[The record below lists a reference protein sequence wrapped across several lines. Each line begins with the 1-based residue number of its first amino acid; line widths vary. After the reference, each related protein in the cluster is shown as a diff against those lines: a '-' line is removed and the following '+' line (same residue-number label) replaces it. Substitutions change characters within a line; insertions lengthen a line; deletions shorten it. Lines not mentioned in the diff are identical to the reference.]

1 LKGFNMGALDGKVAV
16 VTGAGRGLGQVEALE
31 LAMHGASVVV
41 NDLGL
46 SRDGIGSDTE
56 PADSTVAA
64 IIEQGGNAVAHFG
77 DIADWDQ
84 SKELINTAVDKF
96 GSLDILVNNAGFI
109 QDSMLQKMTEEQFDS
124 VVRVHLKGHFCMMRH
139 TMAFWREVWK
149 QEGEKPLGGRII
161 NTSSEAAL
169 IGALGTGNYSAAKA
183 GIIALTLS
191 AARELQRFGCNANVL
206 VPRARTRMN
215 MGGPS
220 APLFEKP
227 EEGFDTYAPEHVAPL
242 VAWLASSSSERV
254 SGNVLQIWGG
264 ELVVY
269 EKPRRIFEASANEAW
284 SFEAIDSELGHFF
297 SDKEPITD
305 GFGI

>member
-1 LKGFNMGALDGKVAV
+1 MGALDGKVAV
-16 VTGAGRGLGQVEALE
+16 VTGAGRGLGRVEALE

-269 EKPRRIFEASANEAW
+269 EKPRRIFEASTNEAW
-284 SFEAIDSELGHFF
+284 SFEAIDSELGPFF

>member
-1 LKGFNMGALDGKVAV
+1 MGALDGKVAV
-16 VTGAGRGLGQVEALE
+16 VTGAGRGLGRVEALE
-31 LAMHGASVVV
+31 LAKHGASVVV

-149 QEGEKPLGGRII
+149 QEGEKPLGGSII

-269 EKPRRIFEASANEAW
+269 EKPRRIFEASTNEAW
-284 SFEAIDSELGHFF
+284 SFEAIDSELGPFF

>member
-1 LKGFNMGALDGKVAV
+1 MGVLAGKVAV
-16 VTGAGRGLGQVEALE
+16 VTGAGRGLGRVEALE
-31 LAMHGASVVV
+31 LAKHGASVVV

-149 QEGEKPLGGRII
+149 QEGEKPLGGSII

-269 EKPRRIFEASANEAW
+269 EKPRRIFETSTDEAW
-284 SFEAIDSELGHFF
+284 SFEARDSKLGPFF

>member
-1 LKGFNMGALDGKVAV
+1 MGALAGKVAV
-16 VTGAGRGLGQVEALE
+16 VTGAGRGLGRVEALE
-31 LAMHGASVVV
+31 LAKHGASVVV

-269 EKPRRIFEASANEAW
+269 EKPRRIFEASTNEAL
-284 SFEAIDSELGHFF
+284 SFEAIDSELGPFF

>member
-1 LKGFNMGALDGKVAV
+1 MGALAGKVAV
-16 VTGAGRGLGQVEALE
+16 VTGAGRGLGRVEALE
-31 LAMHGASVVV
+31 LAKHGASVVV

-46 SRDGIGSDTE
+46 SRDGIGSNTE

-124 VVRVHLKGHFCMMRH
+124 VVRVHLKGHFCTMRH

-269 EKPRRIFEASANEAW
+269 EKPRRIFETSTNEAW
-284 SFEAIDSELGHFF
+284 SFESIDSELGPFF

>member
-1 LKGFNMGALDGKVAV
+1 MGALDGKVAV
-16 VTGAGRGLGQVEALE
+16 VTGAGRGLGRVEALE

-77 DIADWDQ
+77 DIAEWDQ

-124 VVRVHLKGHFCMMRH
+124 VVRVHLKGHFCTMRH
-139 TMAFWREVWK
+139 TMAFWREAWK
-149 QEGEKPLGGRII
+149 KEGEKPLGGRII

-269 EKPRRIFEASANEAW
+269 EKPRRIFEASTNEAW
-284 SFEAIDSELGHFF
+284 SFEAIDSELGPFF
-297 SDKEPITD
+297 SDKEPIID

>member
-1 LKGFNMGALDGKVAV
+1 MGALDGKVAV
-16 VTGAGRGLGQVEALE
+16 VTGAGRGLGRVEALE

-84 SKELINTAVDKF
+84 SKALINTAVDKF

-124 VVRVHLKGHFCMMRH
+124 VVRVHLKGHFCTMRH
-139 TMAFWREVWK
+139 TMAFWREAWK
-149 QEGEKPLGGRII
+149 KEGEKPLGGRII

-269 EKPRRIFEASANEAW
+269 EKPRRIFEASTNEAW
-284 SFEAIDSELGHFF
+284 SFEAIDSELGPFF
-297 SDKEPITD
+297 SDKEPIID

>member
-1 LKGFNMGALDGKVAV
+1 
-16 VTGAGRGLGQVEALE
+16 
-31 LAMHGASVVV
+31 
-41 NDLGL
+41 
-46 SRDGIGSDTE
+46 
-56 PADSTVAA
+56 
-64 IIEQGGNAVAHFG
+64 
-77 DIADWDQ
+77 
-84 SKELINTAVDKF
+84 
-96 GSLDILVNNAGFI
+96 
-109 QDSMLQKMTEEQFDS
+109 
-124 VVRVHLKGHFCMMRH
+124 MMRH
-139 TMAFWREVWK
+139 AMGYWREAWK
-149 QEGEKPLGGRII
+149 KNGEKPLGGRII

-227 EEGFDTYAPEHVAPL
+227 EAGFDTYAPEHVAPL

-254 SGNVLQIWGG
+254 SGNLLQIWGG

-269 EKPRRIFEASANEAW
+269 EKPRRIFEASTNEAW
-284 SFEAIDSELGHFF
+284 SFEAIDSELGPFF

>member
-16 VTGAGRGLGQVEALE
+16 VTGAGRGLGRVEALE

-269 EKPRRIFEASANEAW
+269 EKPRRIFEASTNEAW
-284 SFEAIDSELGHFF
+284 SFEAIDSELGPFF

>member
-1 LKGFNMGALDGKVAV
+1 MGALDGKVAV
-16 VTGAGRGLGQVEALE
+16 VTGAGRGLGRVEALE

-84 SKELINTAVDKF
+84 SKALINTAVDKF

-139 TMAFWREVWK
+139 TMAFWREAWK
-149 QEGEKPLGGRII
+149 KEGEKPLGGRII

-220 APLFEKP
+220 ASLFEKP
-227 EEGFDTYAPEHVAPL
+227 EEGFDKYAPEPVAPL
-242 VAWLASSSSERV
+242 VAWLSSSSYESV
-254 SGNVLQIWGG
+254 SGNFLQIWGG

-269 EKPRRIFEASANEAW
+269 EKPRRIFEASTNEAW
-284 SFEAIDSELGHFF
+284 SFKAIDSELGPFF
-297 SDKEPITD
+297 SDKEPIID

>member
-1 LKGFNMGALDGKVAV
+1 MGVLAGKVAV
-16 VTGAGRGLGQVEALE
+16 VTGAGRGLGRVEALE
-31 LAMHGASVVV
+31 LAKHGASVVV

-149 QEGEKPLGGRII
+149 QEGEKPLGGSII

-269 EKPRRIFEASANEAW
+269 EKPRRIFEASTNEAW
-284 SFEAIDSELGHFF
+284 SFEAIDSELGPFF

>member
-1 LKGFNMGALDGKVAV
+1 MGALAGKVAV
-16 VTGAGRGLGQVEALE
+16 VTGAGRGLGRVEALE
-31 LAMHGASVVV
+31 LAKHGASVVV

-64 IIEQGGNAVAHFG
+64 IIEEGGNAVAHFG

-269 EKPRRIFEASANEAW
+269 EKPRRIFETSTNEAW
-284 SFEAIDSELGHFF
+284 SFEAIDLELGSFF

>member
-1 LKGFNMGALDGKVAV
+1 MGVLDGKVAV
-16 VTGAGRGLGQVEALE
+16 VTGAGRGLGRAEAVE

-56 PADSTVAA
+56 PADSTVDE
-64 IIEQGGNAVAHFG
+64 IIAQGGNATAHFG
-77 DIADWDQ
+77 DIADWGQ

-139 TMAFWREVWK
+139 TMAHWREVWK
-149 QEGEKPLGGRII
+149 QGGEKPLGGRMI

-220 APLFEKP
+220 ASLFEKP

-242 VAWLASSSSERV
+242 VAWLASSNSESV

-269 EKPRRIFEASANEAW
+269 EKPQRIFETSTNEAW
-284 SFEAIDSELGHFF
+284 SFETIDSELAPFF
-297 SDKEPITD
+297 SDKEPIID

>member
-1 LKGFNMGALDGKVAV
+1 MGALAGKVAV
-16 VTGAGRGLGQVEALE
+16 VTGAGRGLGRVEALE
-31 LAMHGASVVV
+31 LAKHGASVVV

-84 SKELINTAVDKF
+84 SKELIDTAVDKF

-139 TMAFWREVWK
+139 TMAHWREVWK
-149 QEGEKPLGGRII
+149 KEGEKPIGGRII

-242 VAWLASSSSERV
+242 VAWLASPNSERV

-269 EKPRRIFEASANEAW
+269 EKPRRIFETSTNEAW
-284 SFEAIDSELGHFF
+284 SLEAIDSELGPFF
-297 SDKEPITD
+297 SNKEPIID

>member
-1 LKGFNMGALDGKVAV
+1 MGALDGKVAV
-16 VTGAGRGLGQVEALE
+16 VTGAGRGLGRVEALE

-46 SRDGIGSDTE
+46 SRNGIGSDTE

-124 VVRVHLKGHFCMMRH
+124 VVRVHLKGHFCTMRH
-139 TMAFWREVWK
+139 TMAFWREAWK
-149 QEGEKPLGGRII
+149 KEGEKPLGGRII

-269 EKPRRIFEASANEAW
+269 EKPRRIFEASTNEAW
-284 SFEAIDSELGHFF
+284 SFEAIDSELGPFF
-297 SDKEPITD
+297 SDKEPIID

>member
-1 LKGFNMGALDGKVAV
+1 MGALDGKVAV
-16 VTGAGRGLGQVEALE
+16 VTGAGRGLGRVEALE

-149 QEGEKPLGGRII
+149 QEGEKPLGGSII

-269 EKPRRIFEASANEAW
+269 EKPRRIFEASTNEAW
-284 SFEAIDSELGHFF
+284 SFEAIDSELGPFF

>member
-1 LKGFNMGALDGKVAV
+1 MGALDGKVAV
-16 VTGAGRGLGQVEALE
+16 VTGAGRGLGRVEALE

-269 EKPRRIFEASANEAW
+269 EKPRRIFETSTDEAW
-284 SFEAIDSELGHFF
+284 SFEAIDSKLGPFF

>member
-16 VTGAGRGLGQVEALE
+16 VTGAGRGLGRVEALE

-77 DIADWDQ
+77 DIAEWDQ

-124 VVRVHLKGHFCMMRH
+124 VVRVHLKGHFCTMRH
-139 TMAFWREVWK
+139 TMAFWREAWK
-149 QEGEKPLGGRII
+149 KEGEKPLGGRII

-269 EKPRRIFEASANEAW
+269 EKPRRIFEASTNEAW
-284 SFEAIDSELGHFF
+284 SFEAIDSELGPFF
-297 SDKEPITD
+297 SDKEPIID

>member
-1 LKGFNMGALDGKVAV
+1 MGALAGKVAV
-16 VTGAGRGLGQVEALE
+16 VTGAGRGLGRVEALE
-31 LAMHGASVVV
+31 LAKHGASVVV

-124 VVRVHLKGHFCMMRH
+124 VVRVHLKGHFCTMRH
-139 TMAFWREVWK
+139 TMAFWREAWK
-149 QEGEKPLGGRII
+149 KEGEKPLGGRII

-269 EKPRRIFEASANEAW
+269 EKPRRIFEASTNEAW

>member
-1 LKGFNMGALDGKVAV
+1 MGALDGKVAV
-16 VTGAGRGLGQVEALE
+16 VTGAGRGLGRVEALE

-84 SKELINTAVDKF
+84 SKALINTAVDKF

-124 VVRVHLKGHFCMMRH
+124 VVRVHLKGHFCTMRH
-139 TMAFWREVWK
+139 TMAFWREAWK
-149 QEGEKPLGGRII
+149 KEGEKPLGGRII

-242 VAWLASSSSERV
+242 VAWLASSSSESV

-269 EKPRRIFEASANEAW
+269 EKPRRIFEASTNEAW
-284 SFEAIDSELGHFF
+284 SFEAIDSELGPFF
-297 SDKEPITD
+297 SDKEPIID

>member
-1 LKGFNMGALDGKVAV
+1 
-16 VTGAGRGLGQVEALE
+16 
-31 LAMHGASVVV
+31 MHGASVVV

-56 PADSTVAA
+56 PADSTVAE
-64 IIEQGGNAVAHFG
+64 IIAQGGNATAHFG

-139 TMAFWREVWK
+139 TMAHWREVWK
-149 QEGEKPLGGRII
+149 QGGEKPLGGRMI

-215 MGGPS
+215 MGGPQRHF
-220 APLFEKP
+220 LKNQK
-227 EEGFDTYAPEHVAPL
+227 
-242 VAWLASSSSERV
+242 RV
-254 SGNVLQIWGG
+254 LIHTHLN
-264 ELVVY
+264 
-269 EKPRRIFEASANEAW
+269 
-284 SFEAIDSELGHFF
+284 
-297 SDKEPITD
+297 T
-305 GFGI
+305 

>member
-1 LKGFNMGALDGKVAV
+1 MGALAGKVAV

-84 SKELINTAVDKF
+84 SKALINTAVDKF

-124 VVRVHLKGHFCMMRH
+124 VVRVHLKGHFCTMRH
-139 TMAFWREVWK
+139 TMAFWREAWK
-149 QEGEKPLGGRII
+149 KEGEKPLGGRII

-206 VPRARTRMN
+206 VCLLYTSPSPRDR
-215 MGGPS
+215 G
-220 APLFEKP
+220 
-227 EEGFDTYAPEHVAPL
+227 
-242 VAWLASSSSERV
+242 
-254 SGNVLQIWGG
+254 
-264 ELVVY
+264 
-269 EKPRRIFEASANEAW
+269 
-284 SFEAIDSELGHFF
+284 
-297 SDKEPITD
+297 
-305 GFGI
+305 

>member
-1 LKGFNMGALDGKVAV
+1 MGALDGKVAV
-16 VTGAGRGLGQVEALE
+16 VTGAGRGLGRVEALE

-56 PADSTVAA
+56 PADATVAA
-64 IIEQGGNAVAHFG
+64 ITEHGGNAVAHFG

-139 TMAFWREVWK
+139 TMGYWREAWK
-149 QEGEKPLGGRII
+149 KEGEKPLGGRII

-227 EEGFDTYAPEHVAPL
+227 EAGFDTYAPEHVAPL

-269 EKPRRIFEASANEAW
+269 EKPRRIFEASTNEAW
-284 SFEAIDSELGHFF
+284 SFEAIDSELGPFF

>member
-1 LKGFNMGALDGKVAV
+1 MGVLDGKVAV
-16 VTGAGRGLGQVEALE
+16 VTGAGRGLGRVEALE

-46 SRDGIGSDTE
+46 TRDGIGSDTE
-56 PADSTVAA
+56 PADSTVAE
-64 IIEQGGNAVAHFG
+64 IIEQGGNATAHFG
-77 DIADWDQ
+77 DVADWDQ

-139 TMAFWREVWK
+139 TMAHWREVWK
-149 QEGEKPLGGRII
+149 QDGEKPLGGRII

-191 AARELQRFGCNANVL
+191 AARELQL
-206 VPRARTRMN
+206 
-215 MGGPS
+215 S
-220 APLFEKP
+220 LI
-227 EEGFDTYAPEHVAPL
+227 H
-242 VAWLASSSSERV
+242 
-254 SGNVLQIWGG
+254 I
-264 ELVVY
+264 
-269 EKPRRIFEASANEAW
+269 
-284 SFEAIDSELGHFF
+284 
-297 SDKEPITD
+297 
-305 GFGI
+305 